1 MTTQRPSIFTSQS
14 LIPAGLAGSLLV
26 SLLAG
31 YIYLESRFRA
41 VEKLLEGLD
50 RRMERVELR
59 QDEGLTKAEMTIWLA
74 KLARDNPSLQIPSLG
89 G

>member
-1 MTTQRPSIFTSQS
+1 MSTPKPNILSSQS
-14 LIPAGLAGSLLV
+14 LIPVGLAGSLLV
-26 SLLAG
+26 AMLTG

-41 VEKLLEGLD
+41 VEKLLESLD
-50 RRMERVELR
+50 RRMERIELV
-59 QDEGLTKAEMTIWLA
+59 QAEAVSKAEMSIWLA

>member
-1 MTTQRPSIFTSQS
+1 MTTTKPSILTSQS

-26 SLLAG
+26 SMLTG

-41 VEKLLEGLD
+41 VEKLLESLD

-59 QDEGLTKAEMTIWLA
+59 QEESLSKAEMSIWLA